1 MAKIA
6 ILGFGTVGS
15 GVYEVLCR
23 NAAGVSRRAGEPVE
37 VKYILDPKDFSA
49 HPAAQLF
56 IKNFDTILEDPEVKV
71 VVETIGGTRFAYP
84 YVKACLES
92 GRSVCTSNKEMVATY
107 GAELL
112 ALAKAHNCAF
122 LFEASVGGGT
132 PIITPMH
139 QCLAANVITEVEGI
153 VNGTTNFMLTKMVR
167 ENLGFDEALKIAQE
181 LGYAETKD
189 PGDDV
194 DGRDAC
200 RKIAILSSLVCGH
213 QIYPQ
218 NIPTR
223 GIRDITAGDVA
234 AAEKLGCVIK
244 LIAWMK
250 RGEDGSV
257 AAGVEPC
264 LVPKVNQL
272 AGVDDV
278 FNAVLVKGDMLGDVV
293 FYGKGAGKLP
303 TASAVVADV
312 VDALKNGSK
321 VHDSLFWQPA
331 EPVEGM
337 LTDPAPAAYYVRV
350 EGIAPAVAEA
360 IYGKGHV
367 VDEHFD
373 GCCLLRGQRRRQGS
387 GRSGPEGG
395 GRGRQREAGAPPSAR
410 GSLSGRGEGTAMK
423 IKVSVPATS
432 ANIGS
437 GFDALGLAV
446 TLYNT
451 VTFEESDHLDISAA
465 DGTRIPRGESN
476 LVYRSAK
483 GLFDKVGKTMPP
495 LKLVQT
501 NAIPMARGL
510 GSSSACIIAGLLGA
524 NRMLGDVLNTQEL
537 LTLATS
543 IEGHPDNVAPALL
556 GGLTSSVFEDGVVY
570 SVKRDVDE
578 SLCFAAIVPDYKLL
592 TEAARAALPK
602 EVTHKDAVYNLSRAA
617 LIPAAFCE
625 GRHDLLAIA
634 TEDKLHQPYRMPLMP
649 GSKEVFDMARLCG
662 AKAVYVS
669 GAGSTVMAVAE
680 KASAEKFYSK
690 LEKGLELLEGLDGC
704 EAFTLLRLDADNT
717 GATVE

>member
-1 MAKIA
+1 MINVAV
-6 ILGFGTVGS
+6 LGYGTVGS
-15 GVYEVLCR
+15 GVVEVIEKNKDMVNKKSAQELK
-23 NAAGVSRRAGEPVE
+23 
-37 VKYILDPKDFSA
+37 VKYILDLRDFPGDPVEKVLVHDYEVIA
-49 HPAAQLF
+49 
-56 IKNFDTILEDPEVKV
+56 NDPEVDI
-71 VVETIGGTRFAYP
+71 VVEVMGGVEPAYTFT
-84 YVKACLES
+84 KRALEA
-92 GRSVCTSNKEMVATY
+92 GKSVCTSNKEMVATY

-112 ALAKAHNCAF
+112 ALAKAHGCAF

-360 IYGKGHV
+360 IYGRGHV
-367 VDEHFD
+367 VEEHFD
-373 GCCLLRGQRRRQGS
+373 GCS
-387 GRSGPEGG
+387 YFVDS
-395 GRGRQREAGAPPSAR
+395 
-410 GSLSGRGEGTAMK
+410 
-423 IKVSVPATS
+423 
-432 ANIGS
+432 
-437 GFDALGLAV
+437 
-446 TLYNT
+446 
-451 VTFEESDHLDISAA
+451 A
-465 DGTRIPRGESN
+465 DGK
-476 LVYRSAK
+476 A
-483 GLFDKVGKTMPP
+483 
-495 LKLVQT
+495 
-501 NAIPMARGL
+501 
-510 GSSSACIIAGLLGA
+510 
-524 NRMLGDVLNTQEL
+524 
-537 LTLATS
+537 LA
-543 IEGHPDNVAPALL
+543 
-556 GGLTSSVFEDGVVY
+556 
-570 SVKRDVDE
+570 
-578 SLCFAAIVPDYKLL
+578 
-592 TEAARAALPK
+592 EAARKVEAMGGSVKLVLRRLP
-602 EVTHKDAVYNLSRAA
+602 EDA
-617 LIPAAFCE
+617 
-625 GRHDLLAIA
+625 
-634 TEDKLHQPYRMPLMP
+634 
-649 GSKEVFDMARLCG
+649 
-662 AKAVYVS
+662 
-669 GAGSTVMAVAE
+669 
-680 KASAEKFYSK
+680 
-690 LEKGLELLEGLDGC
+690 
-704 EAFTLLRLDADNT
+704 
-717 GATVE
+717 

>member
-6 ILGFGTVGS
+6 IMGFGTVGS
-15 GVYEVLCR
+15 GVLEVCRR
-23 NAAGVSRRAGEPVE
+23 NAASIARRAGEPVE
-37 VKYILDPKDFSA
+37 VKYILDVRDFSNS
-49 HPAAQLF
+49 PDAALF
-56 IKNFDTILEDPEVKV
+56 TKDIHDILGDPEVRV

-84 YVKACLES
+84 YVRQCLES

-112 ALAKAHNCAF
+112 GLAKAHDCAF

-153 VNGTTNFMLTKMVR
+153 VNGTTNFMLTKMIH
-167 ENLGFDEALKIAQE
+167 ENLGFDEALNIAQE

-223 GIRDITAGDVA
+223 GIREITIADVA

-250 RGEDGSV
+250 RGGDGSV

-264 LVPKVNQL
+264 LVPRSNQL

-278 FNAVLVKGDMLGDVV
+278 FNAVLVKGDMLGDVI

-312 VDALKNGSK
+312 VDAIKEGSK

-350 EGIAPAVAEA
+350 AGIAPAVVEA
-360 IYGKGHV
+360 IYGTGKV
-367 VDEHFD
+367 VEERFD
-373 GCCLLRGQRRRQGS
+373 GCS
-387 GRSGPEGG
+387 YFVEK
-395 GRGRQREAGAPPSAR
+395 ADAR
-410 GSLSGRGEGTAMK
+410 
-423 IKVSVPATS
+423 
-432 ANIGS
+432 
-437 GFDALGLAV
+437 ALA
-446 TLYNT
+446 
-451 VTFEESDHLDISAA
+451 
-465 DGTRIPRGESN
+465 
-476 LVYRSAK
+476 
-483 GLFDKVGKTMPP
+483 
-495 LKLVQT
+495 
-501 NAIPMARGL
+501 
-510 GSSSACIIAGLLGA
+510 
-524 NRMLGDVLNTQEL
+524 
-537 LTLATS
+537 
-543 IEGHPDNVAPALL
+543 
-556 GGLTSSVFEDGVVY
+556 
-570 SVKRDVDE
+570 
-578 SLCFAAIVPDYKLL
+578 
-592 TEAARAALPK
+592 EAARKVEAVGGSVKLLLKRLP
-602 EVTHKDAVYNLSRAA
+602 E
-617 LIPAAFCE
+617 
-625 GRHDLLAIA
+625 
-634 TEDKLHQPYRMPLMP
+634 
-649 GSKEVFDMARLCG
+649 
-662 AKAVYVS
+662 
-669 GAGSTVMAVAE
+669 
-680 KASAEKFYSK
+680 
-690 LEKGLELLEGLDGC
+690 
-704 EAFTLLRLDADNT
+704 EA
-717 GATVE
+717 

>member
-23 NAAGVSRRAGEPVE
+23 NAASVSRRAGEPVE
-37 VKYILDPKDFSA
+37 VKYILDPKDFTGNPVEPLVVKS
-49 HPAAQLF
+49 
-56 IKNFDTILEDPEVKV
+56 IDVILQDPEIRV

-112 ALAKAHNCAF
+112 ALAKEHDCAF

-167 ENLGFDEALKIAQE
+167 EGLDFEDALRIAQE

-189 PGDDV
+189 PSDDV

-200 RKIAILSSLVCGH
+200 RKIAILSSMVCGH

-223 GIRDITAGDVA
+223 GIRAITAA
-234 AAEKLGCVIK
+234 VIK

-250 RGEDGSV
+250 LGKDGSV

-264 LVPKVNQL
+264 LVPKANQL
-272 AGVDDV
+272 ASVDDV

-312 VDALKNGSK
+312 VDALKNGAQ

-331 EPVEGM
+331 DPVDGM

-350 EGIAPAVAEA
+350 AGIAPAVVEA
-360 IYGKGHV
+360 IYGYGKV
-367 VDEHFD
+367 VDERYE
-373 GCCLLRGQRRRQGS
+373 GCAYFVERADER
-387 GRSGPEGG
+387 
-395 GRGRQREAGAPPSAR
+395 
-410 GSLSGRGEGTAMK
+410 
-423 IKVSVPATS
+423 
-432 ANIGS
+432 
-437 GFDALGLAV
+437 ALA
-446 TLYNT
+446 
-451 VTFEESDHLDISAA
+451 
-465 DGTRIPRGESN
+465 
-476 LVYRSAK
+476 
-483 GLFDKVGKTMPP
+483 
-495 LKLVQT
+495 
-501 NAIPMARGL
+501 
-510 GSSSACIIAGLLGA
+510 
-524 NRMLGDVLNTQEL
+524 
-537 LTLATS
+537 
-543 IEGHPDNVAPALL
+543 
-556 GGLTSSVFEDGVVY
+556 
-570 SVKRDVDE
+570 
-578 SLCFAAIVPDYKLL
+578 
-592 TEAARAALPK
+592 EAARKVEAVGGSVKLVLKRLPE
-602 EVTHKDAVYNLSRAA
+602 EV
-617 LIPAAFCE
+617 
-625 GRHDLLAIA
+625 
-634 TEDKLHQPYRMPLMP
+634 
-649 GSKEVFDMARLCG
+649 
-662 AKAVYVS
+662 
-669 GAGSTVMAVAE
+669 
-680 KASAEKFYSK
+680 
-690 LEKGLELLEGLDGC
+690 
-704 EAFTLLRLDADNT
+704 
-717 GATVE
+717 